1 MSTAAKTAITD
12 ATLDEKTQVYE
23 YEHPTEADL
32 ERLADDAHSAIA
44 HALWQC
50 VSDRDGVLNGLV
62 VTQMA
67 AGPGAGVAVQL
78 GSLIVAGNIA
88 TRPATAD
95 FPDDG
100 TLAANIGGTVYIHAR
115 ASWEDTDSEAR
126 AFVVTNKPRIYRG
139 IGPAAGE
146 TPDGSKVR
154 FELQHTGIMREAFF
168 ALVDSVPV
176 PCTMSSGTGTGGV
189 DEAVFADAPA
199 AGTSV
204 TFVYAQQVGG
214 FGTTQNVYTKK
225 TGVVEL
231 LYSTNAVEAGYV
243 LLATI
248 AVVPAGP
255 AVANG
260 DIADSREFLF
270 HYDSLISWFGPGG
283 YKKIIDFLYYLERA
297 DTLAEYLP
305 AVYTSG
311 FDVEPSNGYQVF
323 TGNLVNLSQSV
334 IVSNQAMYDGLKA
347 GMTIFF
353 RNVGDTDW
361 EDLDGDGYY
370 DPYRILTKSDSGGG
384 GGTIVL
390 DTAYL
395 GATRAVQVNNRAFVR
410 MGSMAKPLGEV
421 WTQRFKSNDL
431 LHQLAYITRGFFYNV
446 APWDETAFPYYSGAD
461 DIDPAIQP
469 LFHNFAPVDMNKKLI
484 EYVRVRVRKG
494 VKQIRVM
501 IHAGYFK
508 TNDNIKLTAF
518 MGRVSDPVTEPT
530 WGDATERIITFAATT
545 VAGWYQFDDAGG
557 VTLANDLVF
566 DDALTE
572 DEDVAV
578 VVVAEKLTNVDG
590 GSHLYYAGLQVY
602 EILIP

>member
-1 MSTAAKTAITD
+1 MSTSAKTAITD

-50 VSDRDGVLNGLV
+50 VTDRDGVLNGLV

-67 AGPGAGVAVQL
+67 AGPGAGVAVQS

-270 HYDSLISWFGPGG
+270 HYDTYIKAAGPGG

-305 AVYTSG
+305 ARYTSG
-311 FDVEPSNGYQVF
+311 FDVEPTGGIVTF
-323 TGNLVNLSQSV
+323 TASLTNLAITAVV
-334 IVSNQAMYDGLKA
+334 TNQTMYDNLKS
-347 GMTIFF
+347 GMTIFL
-353 RNVGDTDW
+353 RNVGDTDY
-361 EDLDGDGYY
+361 EDLDADGYY
-370 DPYRILTKSDSGGG
+370 DPYRIMYKTDSAPGGVI
-384 GGTIVL
+384 TL
-390 DTAYL
+390 DAAYA
-395 GATRAVQVNNRAFVR
+395 GATRAQINNIAFVR
-410 MGSMAKPLGEV
+410 MGSKANPLGEV
-421 WTQRFKSNDL
+421 WTQRLQSEDL
-431 LHQLAYITRGFFYNV
+431 LHQVANITRSFFAN
-446 APWDETAFPYYSGAD
+446 ATPANTTDFPYYSAATGGWGA
-461 DIDPAIQP
+461 PWGNVFQ
-469 LFHNFAPVDMNKKLI
+469 LAPGDTNKYNI
-484 EYVRVRVRKG
+484 EYVRFRARRG
-494 VKQIRVM
+494 VKRIRVM
-501 IHAGYFK
+501 IHASFFYVA
-508 TNDNIKLTAF
+508 NSMKLTAY
-518 MGRVSDPVTEPT
+518 MGRVSDPTTEPT
-530 WGDATERIITFAATT
+530 WADATERVITWNAHTN
-545 VAGWYQFDDAGG
+545 AGWYQFDDADG
-557 VTLANDLVF
+557 VTLGNDLEF

-572 DEDVAV
+572 DTDIAVAV
-578 VVVAEKLTNVDG
+578 IAEKLTHTAANNVL
-590 GSHLYYAGLQVY
+590 SYAGLQVY

>member
-1 MSTAAKTAITD
+1 MSTSAKTAITD

-50 VSDRDGVLNGLV
+50 VSDRNGVLNGLNV
-62 VTQMA
+62 AEMIA
-67 AGPGAGVAVQL
+67 APGVGVSVQL

-88 TRPATAD
+88 TKPIDAD

-100 TLAANIGGTVYIHAR
+100 TLLANIGGTVYIHAR

-199 AGTSV
+199 GGTSV

-231 LYSTNAVEAGYV
+231 IYSLNDSEAGYV
-243 LLATI
+243 LLAEI
-248 AVVPAGP
+248 ATVPIGAI
-255 AVANG
+255 VTNG
-260 DIADSREFLF
+260 DITDSREFLF
-270 HYDSLISWFGPGG
+270 HYDSLINWDGPGG
-283 YKKIIDFLYYLERA
+283 YKKIIDFLYYLERG
-297 DTLAEYLP
+297 DTLAEYLTCR
-305 AVYTSG
+305 YTSG
-311 FDVEPSNGYQVF
+311 YDVQPTGGIVTF
-323 TGNLVNLSQSV
+323 TGNLVNAFSSV
-334 IVSNQAMYDGLKA
+334 LVSNQAQYDALKA
-347 GMTIFF
+347 GMTIFI
-353 RNVGDTDW
+353 RNAGDTDY
-361 EDLDGDGYY
+361 EDLDADGYY
-370 DPYRILTKSDSGGG
+370 DPYRIMYKSDLASGGQL
-384 GGTIVL
+384 TIDPVY
-390 DTAYL
+390 A
-395 GATRAVQVNNRAFVR
+395 GATRVGQINNIAFVR
-410 MGSMAKPLGEV
+410 MGSKANPLGEV

-431 LHQLAYITRGFFYNV
+431 LHQLAYVIRGNFYNL
-446 APWDETAFPYYSGAD
+446 ALTDERFPYY
-461 DIDPAIQP
+461 DPGVAGTWWTAGTNPWPQY
-469 LFHNFAPVDMNKKLI
+469 LEMAPGGTSQFPI
-484 EYVRVRVRKG
+484 EYLRVRVRRG
-494 VKQIRVM
+494 VSKIRVL
-501 IHAGYFK
+501 IHASYVK
-508 TNDNIKLTAF
+508 DSDDITWTCLTGTAD
-518 MGRVSDPVTEPT
+518 DPSNEAVWANGGTASFSWT
-530 WGDATERIITFAATT
+530 ATT
-545 VAGWYQFDDAGG
+545 DVGWYAFADIPF
-557 VTLANDLVF
+557 ANP
-566 DDALTE
+566 LTE
-572 DEDVAV
+572 DTDVIV
-578 VVVAEKLTNVDG
+578 MIVAEKQTNVNANT
-590 GSHLYYAGLQVY
+590 LIRYAATQVY